1 MALVYENGRPYY
13 YRNKRQNGTV
23 VREYI
28 ASGHLAEL
36 AAEKDA
42 LKRAEQQAKRTAV
55 AKEQTMFAAARTPL
69 LDLTVEADLLIQAM
83 LLDAGYHRQN
93 RGPWRRKLK

>member
-1 MALVYENGRPYY
+1 MALVYQNGRPYY
-13 YRNKRQNGTV
+13 YRNKRQNGKV

-36 AAEKDA
+36 AADQDA
-42 LKRAEQQAKRTAV
+42 RKRADQKAKRAAI
-55 AKEQTMFAAARTPL
+55 AKVQSMFAAARTPL

-93 RGPWRRKLK
+93 RGPRRRKRT